1 METTFTWGSAGTDG
15 THMNLRDR
23 GAPAGFSG
31 LAAPLMVASMR
42 KADRSDLARLKWLL
56 EAASG
61 PRTGG

>member
-1 METTFTWGSAGTDG
+1 METTFTRGSAGADG
-15 THMNLRDR
+15 AHMTLRDR
-23 GAPAGFSG
+23 GAPAGFSR

-42 KADRSDLARLKWLL
+42 QADRSDLVRLQWLL